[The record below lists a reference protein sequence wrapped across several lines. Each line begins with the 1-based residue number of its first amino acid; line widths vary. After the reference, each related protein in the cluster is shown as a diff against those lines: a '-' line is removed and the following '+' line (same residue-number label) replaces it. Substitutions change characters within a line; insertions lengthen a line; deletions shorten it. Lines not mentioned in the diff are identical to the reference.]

1 MALPGLHD
9 NRVSLH
15 ERLDRID
22 RRIRV
27 IGRIVIL
34 IETFGAAWLCYQA
47 ALVADLAPQYA
58 LLTGVVLGLTTGV
71 ISQREFD
78 R

>member
-1 MALPGLHD
+1 MEIPPI
-9 NRVSLH
+9 VY
-15 ERLDRID
+15 ERLERID

-34 IETFGAAWLCYQA
+34 IETVGAGWLFYRVGIDALSLSEGYALILGAA
-47 ALVADLAPQYA
+47 
-58 LLTGVVLGLTTGV
+58 LGLAIGA